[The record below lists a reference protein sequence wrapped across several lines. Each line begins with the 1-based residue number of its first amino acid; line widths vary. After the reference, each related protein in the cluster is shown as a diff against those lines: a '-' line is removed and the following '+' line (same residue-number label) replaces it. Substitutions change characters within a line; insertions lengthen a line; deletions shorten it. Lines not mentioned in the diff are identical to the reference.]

1 MSSEGQF
8 ERRST
13 RACDTV
19 RLRFTVDGRPPA
31 NPSEVPRANF
41 RSISDNYFRAMGI
54 PLLKGRYF
62 TEMDRDQSPPV
73 VIVNETMANRYWP
86 GEDPIGKRLTIPSLG
101 GVSRE
106 IAGVVADVKHSSLD
120 TESGLEMYVSYRQKP
135 YNFMALVVRATSD
148 PTKMAGAVRSEIL
161 AVDSNQPVYDVKT
174 MQQVVS
180 ESLSQ
185 SRLYTLLIAIFAAL
199 ALILAA
205 VGIYGV

>member
-1 MSSEGQF
+1 
-8 ERRST
+8 
-13 RACDTV
+13 
-19 RLRFTVDGRPPA
+19 
-31 NPSEVPRANF
+31 
-41 RSISDNYFRAMGI
+41 MGI